1 MNLTLQQRDSGFC
14 IFMYHPKW
22 VFCSQ
27 PTRIREPWISHLPEP
42 LLKTNPWLSF
52 ANHNKTPLTVRGL
65 VLSPLSSPG
74 LALSPATA
82 RFNHPQDSTDA
93 ALGLAVPVP
102 VPSLLTRTFF
112 LPFQHQ
118 RDPSQ
123 VSTLCCALEQNS
135 GFNIEL
141 SGPLACSLNH
151 HLHALLARCSIK
163 HLLVPS
169 PAE

>member
-1 MNLTLQQRDSGFC
+1 MYEVCKSEAHRVKPSKKKAFDICEALSCLLNLTLQQRDSGFC
-14 IFMYHPKW
+14 IFMYHPKC

-52 ANHNKTPLTVRGL
+52 ANHNKTALTARGL

-82 RFNHPQDSTDA
+82 RVNHPQDSTDA
-93 ALGLAVPVP
+93 ASGLAVPVP

-118 RDPSQ
+118 RDLLRCLLCAARWNRTR
-123 VSTLCCALEQNS
+123 VST
-135 GFNIEL
+135 
-141 SGPLACSLNH
+141 
-151 HLHALLARCSIK
+151 
-163 HLLVPS
+163 
-169 PAE
+169 